1 MLPYA
6 VRRGR
11 MTEMLHFSPT
21 DGTARAAHPPKVL
34 PRGADCA
41 LFLTESVRSLPVTAS
56 LFPSSRFLAAA
67 LLRQIDFSSASVI
80 VELGIGTGAITRQI
94 LRRSGPRAVVY
105 GVDLNPQF
113 VSRVRYRIRDARF
126 FPILGRAECL
136 GSLLKERG
144 VRRADAIVS
153 SLGLTSMAPEQ
164 RSKILRQVA
173 DHLGP
178 DGLLTQYQYLHA
190 GSNSRLLA
198 SLGVCFAEREFLGR
212 YFRDVSSERVLWNVP
227 PATVYTC
234 RL

>member
-1 MLPYA
+1 MLNHQRIDLA
-6 VRRGR
+6 ARG
-11 MTEMLHFSPT
+11 
-21 DGTARAAHPPKVL
+21 
-34 PRGADCA
+34 PRQPRILAPGSDCA
-41 LFLTESVRSLPVTAS
+41 LFLTESVRSLAVTAS

-67 LLRQIDFSSASVI
+67 LLRQIDFESAYVI

-94 LRRSGPRAVVY
+94 LRRLAPRTVLY

-113 VSRVRYRIRDARF
+113 VSRVKHRIRDSRF

-136 GSLLKERG
+136 GSLLRERG

-173 DHLGP
+173 EHLGP
-178 DGLLTQYQYLHA
+178 RGLLTQYQYVHP
-190 GSNSRLLA
+190 GSNSRLLS
-198 SLGVCFAEREFLGR
+198 SLGFCPFAEREFLGR
-212 YFRDVSSERVLWNVP
+212 YFREVSSERVLWNVP